1 MKNLNAD
8 GQKKFGRKIRIYI
21 ILAVIML
28 AIYYLLDLEVFS
40 EWSNYIPFLKRL
52 TISLIA
58 ISIVLL
64 TEQIIERIITGQ
76 RLVEGDRYNLLRII
90 RLLTMTFSIIIIASF
105 LFQRPYASLA
115 SLGLISLVL
124 SFSLQAPITSF
135 IGWLY
140 IVFRRPYMVGN
151 RIQINSHRGDVIEI
165 SYLDTVI
172 LECSGDYLG
181 NDKRSGRVIRFPNS
195 LILREEII
203 NYSGPQVPFIWNETA
218 IQIAYT
224 SDLKFV
230 ENCLVEAAQTDF
242 KARYA
247 HRPMLDSGKW
257 QPDVYFRVNQYAWM
271 EAVISYPVEPTDTTG
286 RRNRILR
293 LALPHLNS
301 KPDMVQFPEGTH
313 R

>member
-105 LFQRPYASLA
+105 LF
-115 SLGLISLVL
+115 
-124 SFSLQAPITSF
+124 
-135 IGWLY
+135 
-140 IVFRRPYMVGN
+140 
-151 RIQINSHRGDVIEI
+151 
-165 SYLDTVI
+165 
-172 LECSGDYLG
+172 
-181 NDKRSGRVIRFPNS
+181 
-195 LILREEII
+195 
-203 NYSGPQVPFIWNETA
+203 
-218 IQIAYT
+218 
-224 SDLKFV
+224 
-230 ENCLVEAAQTDF
+230 
-242 KARYA
+242 
-247 HRPMLDSGKW
+247 
-257 QPDVYFRVNQYAWM
+257 
-271 EAVISYPVEPTDTTG
+271 
-286 RRNRILR
+286 
-293 LALPHLNS
+293 
-301 KPDMVQFPEGTH
+301 
-313 R
+313 

>member
-1 MKNLNAD
+1 
-8 GQKKFGRKIRIYI
+8 
-21 ILAVIML
+21 
-28 AIYYLLDLEVFS
+28 
-40 EWSNYIPFLKRL
+40 
-52 TISLIA
+52 
-58 ISIVLL
+58 
-64 TEQIIERIITGQ
+64 
-76 RLVEGDRYNLLRII
+76 
-90 RLLTMTFSIIIIASF
+90 
-105 LFQRPYASLA
+105 
-115 SLGLISLVL
+115 LGLISLVL

-230 ENCLVEAAQTDF
+230 ENCLVEAA
-242 KARYA
+242 
-247 HRPMLDSGKW
+247 
-257 QPDVYFRVNQYAWM
+257 
-271 EAVISYPVEPTDTTG
+271 
-286 RRNRILR
+286 
-293 LALPHLNS
+293 
-301 KPDMVQFPEGTH
+301 
-313 R
+313 